1 MKNNSQNVEY
11 EETFVQNPILE
22 GLNNNYNNGNASG
35 NNNMNMNMCN
45 PNNNMNMNMSNPNN
59 NMNPMS
65 MNNMNISNMNNM
77 DNMMSMGNINPMSMN
92 SMNNMNMINMNNMQN
107 NNNMNPMSMNNMN
120 RSNMSNMQNFSSMMT
135 SPTYTQMGNSFQ
147 GRISQTLGFSL
158 NEEQMNK
165 MINEILIPY
174 ENKIKNLEEQ
184 LKEKDREISSLKL
197 KLSLSRFPGN

>member
-11 EETFVQNPILE
+11 EETFVQNPIYD
-22 GLNNNYNNGNASG
+22 GLNNNYNNGNVSG
-35 NNNMNMNMCN
+35 
-45 PNNNMNMNMSNPNN
+45 NNNMNMNMSNPNN

-65 MNNMNISNMNNM
+65 MNNMNMSNTNNM
-77 DNMMSMGNINPMSMN
+77 MNMGNINPMSMN
-92 SMNNMNMINMNNMQN
+92 SMNSMNNMNMNNMQN

-120 RSNMSNMQNFSSMMT
+120 RSNMQNFSNMMT
-135 SPTYTQMGNSFQ
+135 SPTSSQMGNSFQ

-158 NEEQMNK
+158 SEEQMNR

-174 ENKIKNLEEQ
+174 ENRIKNLEEQ

>member
-11 EETFVQNPILE
+11 EETFVQNPIYD
-22 GLNNNYNNGNASG
+22 GLNNNYNNGNVPG
-35 NNNMNMNMCN
+35 
-45 PNNNMNMNMSNPNN
+45 NNNMNMNMSNPNN

-65 MNNMNISNMNNM
+65 MNNMNMSNTNNM
-77 DNMMSMGNINPMSMN
+77 MNMGNINPMSMN
-92 SMNNMNMINMNNMQN
+92 SMNSMNMNNMQN

-120 RSNMSNMQNFSSMMT
+120 RSNMQNFSNMMT
-135 SPTYTQMGNSFQ
+135 SPTSSQMGNSFQ

-158 NEEQMNK
+158 SEEQMNR

-174 ENKIKNLEEQ
+174 ENRIKNLEEQ